1 MKTIE
6 ITIREETVRKLGLDK
21 NPTFSRSLKT
31 AIGIFCDYNF
41 TDASYVIFNLMYRN
55 DKDINNKILKKFGF
69 TLYSEES
76 FDPCIEYH
84 FIEEDTVPAIA
95 EELQF
100 QYIEVHPHFLKVKSY
115 ANCEEELNALKSL
128 MEKHP
133 LLLYRAVES
142 VWHSHK
148 DSKLVQSC
156 VYLLLSGK
164 TESQLK
170 GLEKLSHNHKHQQ
183 HTDFLMLRKSVC
195 CLELCMRNTLKS
207 SVFSQL
213 RKS

>member
-21 NPTFSRSLKT
+21 TPTFSRSLKT
-31 AIGIFCDYNF
+31 AIEIFCDYNF
-41 TDASYVIFNLMYRN
+41 TDASYVIFNLMYGN

-100 QYIEVHPHFLKVKSY
+100 QYIKVYPHFLKVKSY
-115 ANCEEELNALKSL
+115 TNCEEELNALKSM

-133 LLLYRAVES
+133 LLL
-142 VWHSHK
+142 
-148 DSKLVQSC
+148 
-156 VYLLLSGK
+156 
-164 TESQLK
+164 
-170 GLEKLSHNHKHQQ
+170 
-183 HTDFLMLRKSVC
+183 
-195 CLELCMRNTLKS
+195 
-207 SVFSQL
+207 
-213 RKS
+213 